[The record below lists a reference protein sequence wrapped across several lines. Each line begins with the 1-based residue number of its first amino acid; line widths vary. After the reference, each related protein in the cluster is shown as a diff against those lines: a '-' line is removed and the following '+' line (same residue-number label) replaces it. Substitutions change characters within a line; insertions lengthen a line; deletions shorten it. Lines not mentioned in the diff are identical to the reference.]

1 MGALTARQFLEQ
13 TGLDESLL
21 PGQVKYR
28 QHVSEKEGNSY
39 TVKYDWKS
47 DHNQIAVEIIPGL
60 TGDYPSKKELSQ
72 FAIWLQTKNI
82 VVFELGYET
91 AKADAAKEA
100 DIVKALKA
108 ANDGKHSLYQSLA
121 TKVSNTAKIIGEK
134 MNQIPIAVDG
144 AKQVCKVA
152 MAKAFAKSSK
162 SKAKEA

>member
-13 TGLDESLL
+13 TGLDETLM

-39 TVKYDWKS
+39 TVKYDWKT

-60 TGDYPSKKELSQ
+60 TGEYPNKKELSK
-72 FAIWLQTKNI
+72 FAVWLQTKNI
-82 VVFELGYET
+82 VVFELGLKPANE
-91 AKADAAKEA
+91 DLEKEA
-100 DIVKALKA
+100 DIVKAVKA
-108 ANDGKHSLYQSLA
+108 AADGKHSIYQSLA

-134 MNQIPIAVDG
+134 VNQIPIAVEG